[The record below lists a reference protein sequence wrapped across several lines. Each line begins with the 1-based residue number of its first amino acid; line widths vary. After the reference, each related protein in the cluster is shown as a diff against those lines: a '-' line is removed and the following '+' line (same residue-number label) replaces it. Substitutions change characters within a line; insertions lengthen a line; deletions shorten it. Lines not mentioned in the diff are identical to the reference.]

1 MSREPLPEPHSRKV
15 EDHRSDLD
23 ELRGHL
29 ITTGADGVLQTPL
42 EEVDAL
48 IEAICAAPRA
58 VLHFHGGLVDEQ
70 AGRNAAQGL
79 LPTYQEAGA
88 YPVFFIWRSG
98 LMEILRGNLREIA
111 DEQAFQTLSKWVLK
125 FALGKLREAVGAKGA
140 ALTTPSDRDV
150 FSELDKAR
158 DGGEPYAEVQLP
170 PELGELTPEQEAEV
184 EQRMRADPELQA
196 IGVEIAA
203 SALPEEV
210 RRASKGITVTSR
222 LSERTLMSP
231 EIVRELQQ
239 EAAVPEGEKGLLTSA
254 ALARKGAKVLRR
266 VISRL
271 RDHTD
276 HGLYPTVVEEVLA
289 EFYLA
294 NAGAAIWQMMKK
306 ETLDTFAP
314 GDAPRG
320 GSYFLERLGRCLS
333 AGARPSVTLVGHST
347 GAVFINNLLGTVSRM
362 REDPASA
369 LPADFRFRNIA
380 FLAPACTFEDFAPVL
395 GRHEDLWDELRLFA
409 MTDEAE
415 RKDPLVKVLYP
426 RSLLYF
432 VSGVLE
438 TDAAGKRVAG
448 KPLVGLRRHYAGT
461 DRKDLP
467 DATRAVLDYMTPQ
480 RSVWSPVDGGPG
492 LSASAV
498 QHGDFD
504 NDPKVRESLR
514 AMIESS

>member
-1 MSREPLPEPHSRKV
+1 ME
-15 EDHRSDLD
+15 

-29 ITTGADGVLQTPL
+29 ITTGADGVLQTPAA
-42 EEVDAL
+42 EVDAL
-48 IEAICAAPRA
+48 IKAMCAAPRV
-58 VLHFHGGLVDEQ
+58 VLHFHGGLVSEE
-70 AGRNAAQGL
+70 AGLKAAQGL
-79 LPTYQEAGA
+79 LPTYQQAGA

-98 LMEILRGNLREIA
+98 LIEIVRGNLREIA
-111 DEQAFQTLSKWVLK
+111 DERAFQTLSKWVLK
-125 FALGKLREAVGAKGA
+125 FALGKLREAAGAKGA

-150 FSELDKAR
+150 YTEMDKAR
-158 DGGEPYAEVQLP
+158 DGGEPYADVETP
-170 PELGELTPEQEAEV
+170 AELDELSPEQEADV

-196 IGVEIAA
+196 IGVEIAT

-210 RRASKGITVTSR
+210 RKASKGVTVTSR
-222 LSERTLMSP
+222 LSDKTLMSP

-239 EAAVPEGEKGLLTSA
+239 EATVPEGEKGLVTSA
-254 ALARKGAKVLRR
+254 ALARKGAKVLAR
-266 VISRL
+266 VISRF
-271 RDHTD
+271 RRRTD

-306 ETLDTFAP
+306 ETLDTFDP
-314 GDAPRG
+314 GEGSPRG
-320 GSYFLERLGRCLS
+320 GSYFLERLGECLRE
-333 AGARPSVTLVGHST
+333 GRKPSVTLVGHST

-362 REDPASA
+362 RENPDSA

-395 GRHEDLWDELRLFA
+395 GRHEELWEELRLFA

-415 RKDPLVKVLYP
+415 RQDALVKMLYP

-432 VSGVLE
+432 VAGVCE
-438 TDAAGKRVAG
+438 TDADGNRVAG
-448 KPLVGLRRHYAGT
+448 KPLVGLRRHYASK

-467 DATRAVLDYMTPQ
+467 DEVRAVLDYMTPE

-492 LSASAV
+492 LSAGAV
-498 QHGDFD
+498 RHGDFD

-514 AMIESS
+514 AMIEAP